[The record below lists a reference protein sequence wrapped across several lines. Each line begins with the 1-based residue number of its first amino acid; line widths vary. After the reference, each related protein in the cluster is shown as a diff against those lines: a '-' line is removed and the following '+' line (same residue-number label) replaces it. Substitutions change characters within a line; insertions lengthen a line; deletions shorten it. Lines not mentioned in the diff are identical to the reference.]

1 MIRPDQTS
9 TSPVLCDDVST
20 TLFINLW
27 LKEELQSASEIPEV
41 QMSVHFNFI
50 TLFSL
55 NTFQWRRDDI
65 LLFLKLQHFDFL
77 QYSFSSG
84 AQIRVVMKT
93 MKTMKKRSCER
104 SLLCF
109 LYV

>member
-1 MIRPDQTS
+1 MIRPDQTG

-27 LKEELQSASEIPEV
+27 LKEELQSASEFKV

-93 MKTMKKRSCER
+93 MKTMKKRSRER
-104 SLLCF
+104 FLLCF